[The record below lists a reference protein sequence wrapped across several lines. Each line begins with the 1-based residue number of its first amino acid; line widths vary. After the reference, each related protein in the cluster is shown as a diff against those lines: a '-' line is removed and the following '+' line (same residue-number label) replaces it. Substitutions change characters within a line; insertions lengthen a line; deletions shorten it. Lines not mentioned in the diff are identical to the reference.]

1 MSRITLAQI
10 EAFYWI
16 ARLGTF
22 HEAARQLNVSQ
33 PTISLRVRDL
43 ERVLGARLFE
53 RMGRGVRLSHDGA
66 VLLDHAATV
75 LGAARHIEEQSGA
88 AVQVEGIL
96 RIGVQE
102 AFAVV
107 CLPQLLDI
115 LNQNHPAL
123 RLDLDI
129 ATSPSLAERLE
140 ARKIDL
146 AFFVN
151 AEENPRFRVLPL
163 GQYDVVLAASPRY
176 ALKPPVRPGDVRA
189 LPIISNPPPSLMLR
203 TITDWFRS
211 AGLEPLRLSLC
222 SSVTLIAHLVASGVA
237 VSVLPLPLIQAD
249 VALGRIQVLPTR
261 PGIPEDTLYVG
272 YRAGERAAT
281 IAAIIRAT
289 RQVLR
294 RTRFLTPV

>member
-22 HEAARQLNVSQ
+22 QEAARQLNVSQ
-33 PTISLRVRDL
+33 PTISLRIRQL
-43 ERVLGARLFE
+43 EQALAARLFE
-53 RMGRGVRLSHDGA
+53 RMGRGVRLSHEGA
-66 VLLDHAATV
+66 VLLEHAATV
-75 LGAARHIEEQSGA
+75 LGAARHFEEQSGA
-88 AVQVEGIL
+88 AEPVEGIL

-115 LNQNHPAL
+115 LNQDHPAL

-129 ATSPSLAERLE
+129 ATSPLLAERLE
-140 ARKIDL
+140 ARRIDL

-176 ALKPPVRPGDVRA
+176 ALKAPVRPSDVRA
-189 LPIISNPPPSLMLR
+189 LPIISNPPPSLQLR
-203 TITDWFRS
+203 TIRDWFRS

-237 VSVLPLPLIQAD
+237 VSVLPLPLIQED
-249 VALGRIQVLPTR
+249 VAGGRIQVLPTR
-261 PGIPEDTLYVG
+261 PAIPEDTLYAG

-294 RTRFLTPV
+294 RTQFLTPV